1 MYTILLLNISIAKPI
16 HNKRALIINHEATI
30 AWAAENRIRID
41 NEKKKT
47 AENKETKA
55 HQVLQKQSNF
65 ASSQTIALV
74 KRAEKVKNVKLRA
87 DQEKLNSD
95 LAIEAN
101 AYELKKRGRE
111 LAFEEEKK
119 IEPNKARKFLLESR
133 FKINMCH
140 YAYDYYETTSILKV
154 DIPEEQ

>member
-47 AENKETKA
+47 ALNRETKA

-65 ASSQTIALV
+65 ASSQTIALA
-74 KRAEKVKNVKLRA
+74 KRAEKAKNVKLRA
-87 DQEKLNSD
+87 DQEKLDID

-101 AYELKKRGRE
+101 A
-111 LAFEEEKK
+111 
-119 IEPNKARKFLLESR
+119 S
-133 FKINMCH
+133 
-140 YAYDYYETTSILKV
+140 S
-154 DIPEEQ
+154 